1 MSTTVTGNFTA
12 AVPAGMPEDLK
23 PGDILPEDIYN
34 VVYHENEARVRLN
47 LSDPSRVRPFIDMS
61 TFDGPLPDNKEQLDI
76 LISQLIHTYRQANPN
91 VIHAAAI
98 RILKAHED
106 SVSLLTDLYYQCQSA
121 FERML
126 SDIRSELDIPD
137 TPSYKDLSWEHV
149 AFPRL
154 VSNLDQYK
162 LVLIFIEQDA
172 NRALVVN
179 TLLVPL
185 VGEALVYSTR
195 YTL

>member
-12 AVPAGMPEDLK
+12 AVPAGMPKDLK
-23 PGDILPEDIYN
+23 AGDILPEGIYN

-47 LSDPSRVRPFIDMS
+47 LSDPSRIRPFIDVP
-61 TFDGPLPDNKEQLDI
+61 TFDGPLPDNKEELDI

-98 RILKAHED
+98 RVLKSYED
-106 SVSLLTDLYYQCQSA
+106 SVTLLTDLYYQCQSA

-126 SDIRSELDIPD
+126 SDIRSQLDIPD
-137 TPSYKDLSWEHV
+137 TQRYKDLSWEHI

-154 VSNLDQYK
+154 VSNLEQYK
-162 LVLIFIEQDA
+162 LVLLFIEQDTD
-172 NRALVVN
+172 RALVANV
-179 TLLVPL
+179 LLVPAI
-185 VGEALVYSTR
+185 GEAMVYSSR